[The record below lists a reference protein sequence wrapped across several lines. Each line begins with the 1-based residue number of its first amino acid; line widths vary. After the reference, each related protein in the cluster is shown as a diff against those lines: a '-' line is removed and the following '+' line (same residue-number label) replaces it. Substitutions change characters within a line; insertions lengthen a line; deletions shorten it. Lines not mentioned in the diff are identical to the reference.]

1 VLDGGDLA
9 RPRRPHPD
17 SVEAQR
23 CGERLLRP
31 RPARE
36 ALGGHEPDLPA
47 LGRVDR
53 FERRRLEATLAMS
66 ALAHDPERWEAVLRR
81 LL

>member
-1 VLDGGDLA
+1 MRRSAAPAAAG
-9 RPRRPHPD
+9 PR
-17 SVEAQR
+17 
-23 CGERLLRP
+23 GT
-31 RPARE
+31 
-36 ALGGHEPDLPA
+36 GGHEPDLPA
-47 LGRVDR
+47 LGQVDR